1 MSRPNIDSL
10 SPRGAGATRATR
22 CGIVMAA
29 GQNEYGECLLGHN
42 TSPQGLQV
50 CQVPGQV
57 TCIAAGNEV
66 SLVCMRAG
74 AGSVVAAGYAAIP
87 ISNAPKLVHGT
98 WPVQTLLPH
107 AWQHGPEPHGSNTTR
122 SPQALPRLGAH
133 QAAVAA
139 RLYCQ
144 NGAEHAVLVDADGR
158 GVAWGH
164 NSRGQLGVGKLDGC
178 VIDPLPLR
186 LPAHVRIGSVAV
198 SYYHSVFLAVGGQ
211 VFTCGR
217 NDVGQLG
224 LGDTLDR
231 HEPALVSALHA
242 RQLPVSVVAAGY
254 YHTLFALKHGGV
266 LACGGNHFHQ
276 CGRAGEASQAYPVPV
291 QGALGVLPST
301 DRDAPSHAPS
311 ESIASLAASELS
323 SPPSTPDSPPGTP
336 DSPESMHVAGAS
348 AVSIAPASTVFT
360 GQSPDHHD
368 TTPTITALLSG
379 EHRRPPL
386 HTQSPS
392 MAPVRRPARRS
403 PAGHGNNS
411 VNTPGAIG
419 IIERHL
425 EELHAAPQPSTA
437 TVRAIKVRALAA
449 GEHHSVACTE
459 SGQVYAWGRNHC
471 GQCGVED
478 SVHTRAGSQCVLQP
492 AALGLA
498 CLADTDRIVG
508 IAAGCQHTVCY
519 SEAGYVWGCG
529 GNKHNALAL
538 PMTDH
543 RSNVCPMQL
552 LRSLA
557 PYRVLD
563 AACGFYHTL
572 WRVVPRQMPDVLA
585 GTSLD
590 DALAACLSVLGK
602 TLEAQAESGVTDSA
616 AAAAA
621 AQHSAGTLGH
631 YRPLLGQIAQDMA
644 ALRQAG
650 VGFDA
655 AVLDSTSERHDVHL
669 SLLAARVPMV
679 ARMLRSKQ
687 NLHTTA
693 DGLVEIQLS
702 NAAPSVVRAMMDW
715 VYTDCLPTGMVA
727 AASSVSSGAMPQRVA
742 QMVQLLKLADQLRAQ
757 GLADQIESLLRVHV
771 QPCSALAWLWLAS
784 LLSIDSLYIAA
795 LHAALEPAAWLDEH
809 VLCAV
814 PQALLATVMRASA
827 AARG

>member
-1 MSRPNIDSL
+1 MSRPNIDLL
-10 SPRGAGATRATR
+10 SPLGAGAAQSTR
-22 CGIVMAA
+22 CGTVMAA

-42 TSPQGLQV
+42 ISPQGLQV
-50 CQVPGQV
+50 CRVPGQV

-66 SLVCMRAG
+66 SLACMPAG
-74 AGSVVAAGYAAIP
+74 AAGSVVAAGYAAIP
-87 ISNAPKLVHGT
+87 TSSAPKPVHGT
-98 WPVQTLLPH
+98 WPVHSLQPH
-107 AWQHGPEPHGSNTTR
+107 AWQHGSEHSASSTTQSPEAP
-122 SPQALPRLGAH
+122 PRLGVR
-133 QAAVAA
+133 QAAAAA

-144 NGAEHAVLVDADGR
+144 NGAEHAVLVGAQGR

-164 NSRGQLGVGKLDGC
+164 NSRGQLGVGKLDGR

-186 LPAHVRIGSVAV
+186 LPAHVRIASVAV

-224 LGDTLDR
+224 LGDTQDR
-231 HEPALVSALHA
+231 HEPALVSVLHA
-242 RQLPVSVVAAGY
+242 RQLPVAVVAAGY
-254 YHTLFALKHGGV
+254 YHTLFALEHGGV

-291 QGALGVLPST
+291 QGALGVLPNAVP
-301 DRDAPSHAPS
+301 DAPSHAPS

-323 SPPSTPDSPPGTP
+323 SPPSTPDSP
-336 DSPESMHVAGAS
+336 ESMHVTGAS
-348 AVSIAPASTVFT
+348 EASVAPASTVFT
-360 GQSPDHHD
+360 GQSPDHRD
-368 TTPTITALLSG
+368 VTPPIASLLSG

-425 EELHAAPQPSTA
+425 EELHAAPLPCATTA
-437 TVRAIKVRALAA
+437 RAIKVRALAA

-492 AALGLA
+492 AALA
-498 CLADTDRIVG
+498 MADLADTDRIVG
-508 IAAGCQHTVCY
+508 IAAGCQHTVCF

-538 PMTDH
+538 PTTDH

-585 GTSLD
+585 GASLE
-590 DALAACLSVLGK
+590 DALAACLGVLGK
-602 TLEAQAESGVTDSA
+602 MLEAQAECGVADSTPA

-621 AQHSAGTLGH
+621 AQHSAEMLGNH
-631 YRPLLGQIAQDMA
+631 RPLLGQIAQDMA

-655 AVLDSTSERHDVHL
+655 AVLDSTGERHDVHL

-693 DGLVEIQLS
+693 DGMVEIQLS
-702 NAAPSVVRAMMDW
+702 NAAPSVVRAMVDW
-715 VYTDCLPTGMVA
+715 VYTDCLPAGMA
-727 AASSVSSGAMPQRVA
+727 AAACSASSSGAMPQRVA
-742 QMVQLLKLADQLRAQ
+742 HMVQLLKLAEQLRAQ

-784 LLSIDSLYIAA
+784 LLGIDSLYIAA

-809 VLCAV
+809 VLCTV